1 MEGLR
6 FVGSHV
12 PAEGLLCAGCRMVPP
27 DFVRAV
33 AYGVYEDELREL
45 VHLLK
50 YERVRAVARP
60 LGSKLAAAMRML
72 EGLAARELVVV
83 AVPLYPA
90 KERQRGYNQALLLAE
105 AALAELGKS
114 APEWRLRLERD
125 CLWRVRDTESQFA
138 LTPKQRRANLRGAFA
153 VAKDARIVG
162 REVLLVDDIYTSGA
176 TARECARVLRRAG
189 ALKVWVATAS
199 RAQPEMVAMWSPS
212 ISATAQE
219 SIPQGLKPASVVK
232 ERDPRLKPWG
242 T

>member
-1 MEGLR
+1 
-6 FVGSHV
+6 
-12 PAEGLLCAGCRMVPP
+12 MVPP
-27 DFVRAV
+27 NFVRAV

-60 LGSKLAAAMRML
+60 LGSMLAAAISML
-72 EGLAARELVVV
+72 RDLAAKDLVVV

-105 AALAELGKS
+105 AALAELKKS

>member
-12 PAEGLLCAGCRMVPP
+12 PAEGLLCAGCRMVRP

-33 AYGVYEDELREL
+33 AYGVYEDEVREL

-60 LGSKLAAAMRML
+60 LGSMVAAAISML
-72 EGLAARELVVV
+72 RDSAAKDLVVV

-105 AALAELGKS
+105 SALAELKKS
-114 APEWRLRLERD
+114 APGWKLRLERD
-125 CLWRVRDTESQFA
+125 CLRRVRDTESQFA
-138 LTPKQRRANLRGAFA
+138 LTPKQRRANLRGAFEVRA
-153 VAKDARIVG
+153 AADLIG

-189 ALKVWVATAS
+189 TAKVWVATAT
-199 RAQPEMVAMWSPS
+199 RAQPEMVAMWS
-212 ISATAQE
+212 
-219 SIPQGLKPASVVK
+219 
-232 ERDPRLKPWG
+232 
-242 T
+242 